1 MVREAKPATARTVEA
16 LRHRREEAT
25 RKNIRLLSRIC
36 G

>member
-1 MVREAKPATARTVEA
+1 MARKAKAPAARTVEA

-25 RKNIRLLSRIC
+25 RKNIRLLRRIY